1 MNPIDRIAQ
10 LVEQLN
16 EHNYRYAVLNDP
28 VISDRA
34 YDTLMREL
42 SDLEARHPDLI
53 QPDSPTQRVTSD
65 LTLRISNRATR
76 RPHAQLWTT
85 PIRKTNSETLKTAS
99 AANYPM
105 KNCNMLPN
113 SKSTALP

>member
-28 VISDRA
+28 EISDRA

-42 SDLEARHPDLI
+42 SDLEARHPNLI
-53 QPDSPTQRVTSD
+53 RPDSPTQRVTSD
-65 LTLRISNRATR
+65 LTLQFPTV
-76 RPHAQLWTT
+76 PHDIPMLSLDNTY
-85 PIRKTNSETLKTAS
+85 SEDELRDFGKTAS
-99 AANYPM
+99 AANCPT

-113 SKSTALP
+113 SKSTVLP